1 MRPFVA
7 VDTSCGV
14 LDGRDE
20 GMVRIPLLRR
30 CPILK

>member
-7 VDTSCGV
+7 VDTCCGV
-14 LDGRDE
+14 LGGHDE

-30 CPILK
+30 YPILK